1 MSMIY
6 DKWAW
11 LIYQSR
17 TLIDITTRIHV
28 LNMFADVSRVPAIM
42 GAETPELNN
51 SWSIMPIEAH
61 NLGKESKTN

>member
-1 MSMIY
+1 
-6 DKWAW
+6 
-11 LIYQSR
+11 
-17 TLIDITTRIHV
+17 
-28 LNMFADVSRVPAIM
+28 MFADVSRVPAIM